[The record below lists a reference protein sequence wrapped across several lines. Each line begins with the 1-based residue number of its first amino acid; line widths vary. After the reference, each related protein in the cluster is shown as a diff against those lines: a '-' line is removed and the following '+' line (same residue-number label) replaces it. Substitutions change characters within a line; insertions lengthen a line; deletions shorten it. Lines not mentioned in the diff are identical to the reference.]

1 MQVVKYILMVLYII
15 DCLGLIIVTM
25 MQNSDSRGASGTIVG
40 SSSNNF
46 YEKNKGRT
54 REGKLKRWTIIL
66 GVAFVVLAVA
76 LGIAKARDLKRQNY
90 NVLAVIGDGA
100 MTGGLAYEALNNACK
115 SNTKMVIILND
126 NQMSISP
133 NVGAMS
139 QYLSNLRTT
148 QKYLNAKD
156 DIQHKLNSM
165 PVIGKPIYNFL
176 DKTKNTVKHTIM
188 PNNVFE
194 ALGIRYIGPVDGHD
208 ITQLVHVFNRIKNL
222 KGPVLIHVMTKKGK
236 G

>member
-1 MQVVKYILMVLYII
+1 M
-15 DCLGLIIVTM
+15 
-25 MQNSDSRGASGTIVG
+25 
-40 SSSNNF
+40 
-46 YEKNKGRT
+46 
-54 REGKLKRWTIIL
+54 
-66 GVAFVVLAVA
+66 
-76 LGIAKARDLKRQNY
+76 
-90 NVLAVIGDGA
+90 AVIGDGA

-194 ALGIRYIGPVDGHD
+194 ALGIR
-208 ITQLVHVFNRIKNL
+208 
-222 KGPVLIHVMTKKGK
+222 
-236 G
+236 

>member
-1 MQVVKYILMVLYII
+1 MALEALDDVGFNKTNM
-15 DCLGLIIVTM
+15 IIV
-25 MQNSDSRGASGTIVG
+25 
-40 SSSNNF
+40 
-46 YEKNKGRT
+46 
-54 REGKLKRWTIIL
+54 
-66 GVAFVVLAVA
+66 
-76 LGIAKARDLKRQNY
+76 
-90 NVLAVIGDGA
+90 
-100 MTGGLAYEALNNACK
+100 
-115 SNTKMVIILND
+115 LND

-236 G
+236 GYKPAEIIKELNISKKQYSDSFLVIRSYRNVSVLF